1 MKNLSETRNNI
12 NTIDKKIATLF
23 EERMLLVEEVINY
36 KIENNIEILDN
47 GREKEVISKNLENIK
62 NEKYQKYYIE
72 FITSMMDI
80 SKKYQREI
88 LEKRKK

>member
-12 NTIDKKIATLF
+12 NIIDRKIATLF

-36 KIENNIEILDN
+36 KIENNMEILDS

-62 NEKYQKYYIE
+62 NEKYQEYYIE
-72 FITSMMDI
+72 FIKNMMDI

>member
-23 EERMLLVEEVINY
+23 EERMQLVEEVINY
-36 KIENNIEILDN
+36 KIENNMDILDS
-47 GREKEVISKNLENIK
+47 GREKEVISKNLKNIK

>member
-12 NTIDKKIATLF
+12 NIIDRKIATLF

-36 KIENNIEILDN
+36 KIKNNMEILDS

-62 NEKYQKYYIE
+62 NEKYQEYYIE
-72 FITSMMDI
+72 FIKSMMDI